1 MKRIGNILGVLLV
14 LALALTA
21 CNLPFGPA
29 SPQTVEGTPN
39 ATLTALFDPSHGVLA
54 TNTPP
59 VIATVDQQLP
69 TVAVDLPTQTASPE
83 PIATETALPTATFT
97 AAPTMTNTTAPTA
110 APAFRPNPQRLAYY
124 LSTPPVQD
132 GTYAEWIDKT
142 QKYSMKYVV
151 WGKSNW
157 VDYSDA
163 EGMYGLAWDNTNLYI
178 GVKMTDDIYN
188 QPYTGD
194 QIYIGDAIEVLI
206 DTDLLGDFYTTSYS
220 QDDYH
225 LGISAGNPSTGVP
238 VQAYLWNPS
247 SVKGLR
253 TQVTVSYQFESATI
267 KRIEAAIPWSMLG
280 ITPYNGMRLGFA
292 ICLDDNDNVT
302 DYEKVTMLSSAS
314 GLAVFNPT
322 TWGELVLT
330 K

>member
-1 MKRIGNILGVLLV
+1 MKKITIILSVLLV
-14 LALALTA
+14 LAALMTA
-21 CNLPFGPA
+21 CNIPFLPSA
-29 SPQTVEGTPN
+29 PQVVEGTPN
-39 ATLTALFDPSHGVLA
+39 ATLTALFDPNHGVPA
-54 TNTPP
+54 TITPP

-69 TVAVDLPTQTASPE
+69 TVALETATQAPTM
-83 PIATETALPTATFT
+83 TETAQPTATFT
-97 AAPTMTNTTAPTA
+97 AAPTATNTTAPTA
-110 APAFRPNPQRLAYY
+110 APAFRPNAQRLAYY

-132 GTYAEWIDKT
+132 GTYAEWVEKT
-142 QKYSMKYVV
+142 QKYTMQYVV
-151 WGKSNW
+151 WGKANW
-157 VDYSDA
+157 VDYADA
-163 EGMYGLAWDNTNLYI
+163 EGVYAIAWDNTNLYI
-178 GVKMTDDIYN
+178 GVKMTDDVYN

-220 QDDYH
+220 LDDYH

-238 VQAYLWNPS
+238 TQAYLWNPS

-253 TQVTVSYQFESATI
+253 TQVGVSYLFESATI
-267 KRIEAAIPWSMLG
+267 KRIEAVIPWSMLG

-302 DYEKVTMLSSAS
+302 DYDKVSMLSSAS